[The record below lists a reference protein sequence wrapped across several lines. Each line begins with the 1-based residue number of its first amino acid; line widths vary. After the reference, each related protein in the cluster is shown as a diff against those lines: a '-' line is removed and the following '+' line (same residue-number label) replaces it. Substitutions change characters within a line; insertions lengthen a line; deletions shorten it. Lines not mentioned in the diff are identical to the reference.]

1 MPDES
6 MIDLGKSIRASF
18 CTSLTSTNIDLTY
31 VTNRG
36 HTLEY
41 YIEALVTI
49 NSKERKT
56 WDEKFKFSIP
66 SKYANF
72 GIVP

>member
-41 YIEALVTI
+41 YMKLLSQSIQK
-49 NSKERKT
+49 KEKH
-56 WDEKFKFSIP
+56 EMK
-66 SKYANF
+66 N
-72 GIVP
+72 